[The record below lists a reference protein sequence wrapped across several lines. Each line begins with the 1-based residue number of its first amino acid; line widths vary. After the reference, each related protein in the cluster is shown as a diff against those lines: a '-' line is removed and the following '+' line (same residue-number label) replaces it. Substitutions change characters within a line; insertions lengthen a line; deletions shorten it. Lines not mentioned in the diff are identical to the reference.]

1 MYNKRGHVNLETS
14 ASFHNRLD
22 TNLAFFSTDL
32 GTADLVFN
40 ITRNKSPLLVSE
52 ENAATLLVLM
62 KNDEY
67 IVQEVE
73 YIDPMNG
80 QLKSTIDDRVL
91 ARPGKWRGQIYIEV
105 HDVNNP
111 SKEDIVTQAEF
122 TFDIKDSVINTIPA
136 IDKLNEI
143 RTFIEF
149 REAIMEQISVINDG
163 LANGSDYVSQ
173 MEATKASGM
182 KALNDRSAQ
191 VINEI
196 KALVDNHKQELN
208 DLKDNNITE
217 LDNKANQ
224 IKEDIEELNNYDTSN
239 WQKYRLTNDD
249 GTRHYISKTDMQGVN
264 VNDFEAGYYELIA
277 TDDSESNGLPKGFGS
292 FIMQLDVTTSN
303 NGRKQFL
310 LNVSSQN
317 RRFVKSI
324 HDDNNESEWK
334 ELTNDNTRQW
344 LGTLGEETSGYNS
357 VLDLPPGLYE
367 CSIPSDAFKVDA
379 PLDPN
384 GADYIAEI
392 DVYEGRDKRK
402 QFRLIANARNDEYR
416 ATIHMSKTQF
426 PDGQFKGWKKVQNE
440 EEFDALFND
449 TGWKDWDTLNGATKR
464 NTTDSNQIQCQY
476 RVRMVNG
483 VKIAHLRVNVNNLTT
498 QQAFGSI
505 PAELVP
511 VEQHFVPRM
520 PVSLHPGAMLVS
532 TEGNLIFYSNTQDSS
547 WLPSHYIVG
556 EFSWIIDDVQ

>member
-52 ENAATLLVLM
+52 ENASTLLILM
-62 KNDEY
+62 KGDEY

-73 YIDPMNG
+73 YVDPMNG
-80 QLKSTIDDRVL
+80 QLKVTVDDKVL

-105 HDVNNP
+105 HDINNP

-143 RTFIEF
+143 RTFIDF
-149 REAIMEQISVINDG
+149 REEIMETISEINTA
-163 LANGSDYVSQ
+163 LENGEDYVSQ

-182 KALNDRSAQ
+182 KALNDRSTQ
-191 VINEI
+191 VVNEI

-249 GTRHYISKTDMQGVN
+249 GTRHYISKTDMEGIN
-264 VNDFEAGYYELIA
+264 VNDFDTGLYEIVA
-277 TDDSESNGLPKGFGS
+277 TDDSESNGLPKGLGA

-310 LNVSSQN
+310 LNISSQN

-324 HDDNNESEWK
+324 HNNNESEWK

-357 VLDLPPGLYE
+357 VLELPPGLYE

-384 GADYIAEI
+384 GSGYIAEI

-416 ATIHMSKTQF
+416 ATIHTSKTQF
-426 PDGQFKGWKKVQNE
+426 PDGQFMGWKKVQNE

-464 NTTDSNQIQCQY
+464 NTTDPKQIQCQY

-511 VEQHFVPRM
+511 VEQQFVPRM

-547 WLPSHYIVG
+547 WLPGHYIVG

>member
-52 ENAATLLVLM
+52 ENASTLLILI
-62 KNDEY
+62 KGDEY

-73 YIDPMNG
+73 YVDPMNG
-80 QLKSTIDDRVL
+80 QLKVTVDDKVL

-143 RTFIEF
+143 RTFIDF
-149 REAIMEQISVINDG
+149 REEIMETISEINTA
-163 LANGSDYVSQ
+163 LENGEDYVSQ

-182 KALNDRSAQ
+182 KALNDRSTQ

-239 WQKYRLTNDD
+239 WQKYKMTDNSGNRQ
-249 GTRHYISKTDMQGVN
+249 YISKNSMEGIN
-264 VNDFEAGYYELIA
+264 VNDFDTGLYEIVA
-277 TDDSESNGLPKGFGS
+277 TDDSESNGLPKGFGA

-310 LNVSSQN
+310 LNISSQN

-324 HDDNNESEWK
+324 HNNNESEWK

-357 VLDLPPGLYE
+357 VLELPPGLYE

-384 GADYIAEI
+384 GSGYIAEI

-416 ATIHMSKTQF
+416 ATIHTSETQF
-426 PDGQFKGWKKVQNE
+426 PDGQFMGWKKVQNE

-464 NTTDSNQIQCQY
+464 NTTDPKQIQCQY

-511 VEQHFVPRM
+511 VEQQFVPRM
-520 PVSLHPGAMLVS
+520 PVSLHPCAMLVS

>member
-105 HDVNNP
+105 HDSGNP
-111 SKEDIVTQAEF
+111 AKEDIVTQAEF

-143 RTFIEF
+143 RTFIDF
-149 REAIMEQISVINDG
+149 REEIMETISEINTA
-163 LANGSDYVSQ
+163 LENGEDYVSQ

-182 KALNDRSAQ
+182 KALNDRSTQ

-196 KALVDNHKQELN
+196 NNLADNHTQELN
-208 DLKDNNITE
+208 NLKDNNITE
-217 LDNKANQ
+217 IDNKATQ

-239 WQKYRLTNDD
+239 WQKYKMTNDD
-249 GTRHYISKTDMQGVN
+249 GSRIWLQGL
-264 VNDFEAGYYELIA
+264 DPLTAEPGYYE
-277 TDDSESNGLPKGFGS
+277 TSRMVNGPMNGDSGFFYVDITPSSNGRRLIKATYSAGNRS
-292 FIMQLDVTTSN
+292 FVLTVHTGGAI
-303 NGRKQFL
+303 G
-310 LNVSSQN
+310 
-317 RRFVKSI
+317 
-324 HDDNNESEWK
+324 EWK
-334 ELTNDNTRQW
+334 EITSSNTRQW
-344 LGTLGEETSGYNS
+344 LGTLGEEASGYNS
-357 VLDLPPGLYE
+357 VLELPPGLYE

-384 GADYIAEI
+384 GSGYIAEI

-416 ATIHMSKTQF
+416 ATIHTFKTQF
-426 PDGQFKGWKKVQNE
+426 PDGQFMGWKKVQNE
-440 EEFDALFND
+440 EEFNALFND

-464 NTTDSNQIQCQY
+464 NTTDPNQVQCQY
-476 RVRMVNG
+476 R
-483 VKIAHLRVNVNNLTT
+483 
-498 QQAFGSI
+498 
-505 PAELVP
+505 
-511 VEQHFVPRM
+511 
-520 PVSLHPGAMLVS
+520 
-532 TEGNLIFYSNTQDSS
+532 
-547 WLPSHYIVG
+547 
-556 EFSWIIDDVQ
+556 

>member
-52 ENAATLLVLM
+52 ENASTLLILM
-62 KNDEY
+62 KGDEY

-73 YIDPMNG
+73 YVDPMNG
-80 QLKSTIDDRVL
+80 QLKVTVDDKVL

-143 RTFIEF
+143 RTFIDF
-149 REAIMEQISVINDG
+149 REEIMETISEINTA
-163 LANGSDYVSQ
+163 LENGEDYVSQ

-239 WQKYRLTNDD
+239 WQKYKLT
-249 GTRHYISKTDMQGVN
+249 
-264 VNDFEAGYYELIA
+264 
-277 TDDSESNGLPKGFGS
+277 ESNGFRIRKSDIDPKELDAGFYQMWRMKNAPVG
-292 FIMQLDVTTSN
+292 N
-303 NGRKQFL
+303 
-310 LNVSSQN
+310 
-317 RRFVKSI
+317 
-324 HDDNNESEWK
+324 DDNTQYWNVDI
-334 ELTNDNTRQW
+334 TNGETQTKQIVATISASGEMYKKQIHKDEDKGWERINAGNKRTW

-384 GADYIAEI
+384 GSGYIAEI
-392 DVYEGRDKRK
+392 DVYEGGNKRK

-416 ATIHMSKTQF
+416 ATIHTSKTQF
-426 PDGQFKGWKKVQNE
+426 PDGQFMGWKKVQNE

-464 NTTDSNQIQCQY
+464 NTTDPKQIQCQY

-511 VEQHFVPRM
+511 VEQQFVPRM

-547 WLPSHYIVG
+547 WLPGHYIVG

>member
-1 MYNKRGHVNLETS
+1 MYNKTGHVNLETS
-14 ASFHNRLD
+14 ANLHNRLD

-40 ITRNKSPLLVSE
+40 ITRNNLPLMVSE
-52 ENAATLLVLM
+52 ENASTLLILM
-62 KNDEY
+62 KGDEY

-73 YIDPMNG
+73 YVDPMNG
-80 QLKSTIDDRVL
+80 QLKVTVDDKVL

-149 REAIMEQISVINDG
+149 REEIMETISEINTA
-163 LANGSDYVSQ
+163 LENGEDYVSQ

-182 KALNDRSAQ
+182 KALNDRSTQ

-239 WQKYRLTNDD
+239 WQKSKLTGDN
-249 GTRHYISKTDMQGVN
+249 GILERVQYIDLDN
-264 VNDFEAGYYELIA
+264 PELIIDKTCFVYVSGVENPPKSSA
-277 TDDSESNGLPKGFGS
+277 TNGFLFFYIRTADYMKMEYRPYNSDRVFYRTKFNGTW
-292 FIMQLDVTTSN
+292 LDWTEV
-303 NGRKQFL
+303 G
-310 LNVSSQN
+310 
-317 RRFVKSI
+317 
-324 HDDNNESEWK
+324 
-334 ELTNDNTRQW
+334 NDNTRQW

-357 VLDLPPGLYE
+357 VLELPPGLYE

-384 GADYIAEI
+384 GSGYIAEI

-416 ATIHMSKTQF
+416 ATIHTSNTQF
-426 PDGQFKGWKKVQNE
+426 PNGQFTGWKKVQNE

-464 NTTDSNQIQCQY
+464 NTTDPKQIQCQY

-511 VEQHFVPRM
+511 VEQQFVPRM

-532 TEGNLIFYSNTQDSS
+532 TEGNLMFYSNTQDSS
-547 WLPSHYIVG
+547 WLPGHYIVG